1 MNYEQNE
8 AAQKKKGII
17 MLRRLFVTVSAL
29 FFVLAVAYS
38 FATESREVFGVRF
51 PGEKVVNG
59 KTLKIN
65 GAAGY
70 KVMRFIKI
78 YARAFYLERPTRD
91 AREAIESEQIKQS
104 YIHYVTDMAKV
115 KRIQESFI
123 KDMEKANPPE
133 LVKKHRADIEKHAS
147 WLDKDGAPG
156 KLAITTYLPG
166 KGLIV
171 YYFGEIKGIFPDK
184 EYAQMY
190 FRSFLGEKADKKR
203 RKDYLGQ

>member
-1 MNYEQNE
+1 
-8 AAQKKKGII
+8 
-17 MLRRLFVTVSAL
+17 MLRKLFVTLSVL
-29 FFVLAVAYS
+29 FFFLVVSYA
-38 FATESREVFGVRF
+38 FAAENREVFGVRF
-51 PGEKVVNG
+51 PAEKVVNG

-65 GAAGY
+65 GAVGF

-78 YARAFYLERPTRD
+78 YARALYLERPTRD

-123 KDMEKANPPE
+123 KDMEKANPPA
-133 LVKKHRADIEKHAS
+133 LVKKHRAKIEKHAS
-147 WLDKDGAPG
+147 WLDKDGTPG
-156 KLAITTYLPG
+156 MLAITNYVPG

-171 YYFGEIKGIFPDK
+171 YYFGEMKGIFPDK

-203 RKDYLGQ
+203 RKGYLGQ